1 MVGLELTRS
10 FSMKCLMEKISFLVL
25 LIVVTVF
32 VTIFSFMIRIVEGPA
47 FFVDATMQKNN
58 INFNI
63 FQNCVWCVSVTM
75 TTVGYGDY
83 YPVTNLGRLI
93 MIITAIVGNIII
105 SLIIV
110 SMQRK
115 FEFSENE
122 QKVNLNNV

>member
-10 FSMKCLMEKISFLVL
+10 FSIKCLMEKISFIVLLVL
-25 LIVVTVF
+25 VTVF
-32 VTIFSFMIRIVEGPA
+32 VTIFSFMIKIVEGPVYY
-47 FFVDATMQKNN
+47 VDPAMFDLN

-63 FQNCVWCVSVTM
+63 FQNCIWCVLVTM

-83 YPVTNLGRLI
+83 YPRTNLGRLI
-93 MIITAIVGNIII
+93 MITAAIIGNIII

-110 SMQRK
+110 SMQRI

-122 QKVNLNNV
+122 EKVY